1 MRKKLII
8 LMAIAL
14 CFIPGLAL
22 ADGGEVTSSELL
34 DKAGEYDGQE
44 ITYTGEVIGDV
55 FTRGDYAWI
64 NVFDGSNAIGV
75 WAASG
80 DIQSID
86 TIGSYTA
93 HGETVRVK
101 GIFNRACA
109 EHGGDMD
116 IHALSIEVIQE
127 GYVVSHDV
135 PVWKLIA
142 GVILLA
148 GATACV
154 ILILRKRQGPN
165 VRISS

>member
-1 MRKKLII
+1 
-8 LMAIAL
+8 MAIAL

-75 WAASG
+75 WAEKS
-80 DIQSID
+80 DIEGID
-86 TIGSYTA
+86 ALGSYTA
-93 HGETVRVK
+93 KGDTVKITGV
-101 GIFNRACA
+101 FNRACA

-116 IHALSIEVIQE
+116 IHALNVEIIQE
-127 GYVVSHDV
+127 GYTVSHAV
-135 PVWKLIA
+135 PVWKLVVG
-142 GVILLA
+142 GVLLA
-148 GATACV
+148 GAAICV
-154 ILILRKRQGPN
+154 MRVIQTRRKPLYTVKKQ
-165 VRISS
+165 